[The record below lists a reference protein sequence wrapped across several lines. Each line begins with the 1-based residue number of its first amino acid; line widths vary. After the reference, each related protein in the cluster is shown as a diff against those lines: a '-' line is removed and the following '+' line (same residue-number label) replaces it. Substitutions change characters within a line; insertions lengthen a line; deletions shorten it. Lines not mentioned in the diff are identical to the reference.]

1 MTYLIDISSE
11 FTQAYML
18 VAGVILVLL
27 TLFARQGIKRVGE
40 PEEIA
45 SAVLFLT
52 SPEAAWVTGQ
62 TLAVDG
68 GFSTGMA

>member
-1 MTYLIDISSE
+1 
-11 FTQAYML
+11 
-18 VAGVILVLL
+18 
-27 TLFARQGIKRVGE
+27 VGE

-45 SAVLFLT
+45 SAVLYLT
-52 SPEAAWVTGQ
+52 SPAAAWVTGQ